1 MIYLS
6 AFILRRHGK
15 IIATVWLKNISYMHN
30 RYILFNYYWIWMHCL
45 RAMQCKHEHFAPWT
59 LCSFLHAFV
68 CFDHYERE
76 GSSNMY
82 MCVQFSTLMKL
93 RRVYL
98 FRFIF
103 LVQFAHTLDEEN
115 GGKIRLW
122 HHQNYMEKCC
132 CRQMMKINFTTSSK
146 IVVK

>member
-1 MIYLS
+1 
-6 AFILRRHGK
+6 
-15 IIATVWLKNISYMHN
+15 
-30 RYILFNYYWIWMHCL
+30 
-45 RAMQCKHEHFAPWT
+45 MQCNANMNTLHHEHCVRT
-59 LCSFLHAFV
+59 YMQL
-68 CFDHYERE
+68 CFDHYKGE
-76 GSSNMY
+76 GSNMY

-146 IVVK
+146 MW